1 MPVSCSYDS
10 IQGSEIG
17 QFAAPA
23 TTKFPRRSHRQHLRA
38 GFAAVVLAGTTLGA
52 TLAAAQAA
60 DPPRRKHPAAR
71 HAPAE
76 TAEEV
81 DVVARRPA
89 FRFSAAQHAADSTTR
104 LTGQDLIRRGVV
116 SKTDLQNLAPNLS
129 VQSVNGTSSTNFQL
143 RGIGT
148 SDYTQNSTPSVL
160 TYIDDVAF
168 PVSTMSNGMLFDIDS
183 VDIQPGPA
191 GFTHGFASSGGEV
204 ALHTAD
210 PTPQWHGGV
219 TEDIASYARSRTTG
233 YISGPISPT
242 LSFRIAAE
250 TIHGGGWQYDP
261 ANHTH
266 LGDADETAL
275 RAKLKWTPDSRTTVK
290 LTGHFVRDRSGVV
303 VGQPMINLLGTRLP
317 PNEPQQAYWDLSPRF
332 ARLIGRSPDTKPS
345 EDNTFWGANIT
356 ATHRFDLAMLTSISD
371 YESERV
377 GEYTDQ
383 DATTARTGDTYRNI
397 VADSFIQ
404 ELRLGAV
411 DPDAKLQW
419 DLGASYNRVRMYQQF
434 FFDFSDY
441 PLRGYLSETSFEQ
454 HQQTFAQYAHVSYA
468 LPWHLKIFGGLN
480 HEADDRQLIGLRTVH
495 YNVNSLDFADT
506 ATNANQ
512 FSGEIGLQWQP
523 SRGFMSYVKVSRGF
537 RPGGFTA
544 NNTVVQDQLAP
555 YKPEWLLAYE
565 AGFKSEPIPNVLRLN
580 GAAFYDDYH
589 DQQYLGSFVVPSYG
603 PLGRFTNIP
612 KSEIW
617 GLEGS
622 IDLHPLPHLYLVQNI
637 GYERGKY
644 QDFSA
649 VNSAATN
656 QYYLA
661 HHVWT
666 PIYTSYNGVDS
677 GIPKLTLNGTATLR
691 FDPLPAHQIE
701 GGLDWSYRGAQALV
715 PGGLGYYRLPD
726 YFLLGAHL
734 TWRAT
739 KQHWFA
745 TVYATN
751 LLDRQYYVT
760 GGQATT
766 TYFYIPGTPRMIGGR
781 FGVDF

>member
-1 MPVSCSYDS
+1 MPIPCAATWPLAAQKRSQSAKAATKLCRRVAR
-10 IQGSEIG
+10 QPLRIG
-17 QFAAPA
+17 FSTALCFGTA
-23 TTKFPRRSHRQHLRA
+23 
-38 GFAAVVLAGTTLGA
+38 LAGTA
-52 TLAAAQAA
+52 HAA
-60 DPPRRKHPAAR
+60 DTRPHGHPAGR

-76 TAEEV
+76 TSEQV

-89 FRFSAAQHAADSTTR
+89 FRFSAAQHAADSVTR
-104 LTGQDLIRRGVV
+104 LTGQDLIRHGVV
-116 SKTDLQNLAPNLS
+116 NKTDLQNLAPNLS
-129 VQSVNGTSSTNFQL
+129 IQPVNGTSSTNFQL

-160 TYIDDVAF
+160 TYVDSVAF

-191 GFTHGFASSGGEV
+191 GFSHGFASSGGEV
-204 ALHTAD
+204 SLHTAD
-210 PTPQWHGGV
+210 PTPDWHGSV
-219 TEDIASYARSRTTG
+219 TQDIASYARSRTTG
-233 YISGPISPT
+233 FISGPISPT

-250 TIHGGGWQYDP
+250 TLHGGGWQYSP

-266 LGDADETAL
+266 LGDAESTAL
-275 RAKLKWTPDSRTTVK
+275 RAKLNWTPDSRTMVM
-290 LTGHFVRDRSGVV
+290 LSGHFVRDQSGVV

-317 PNEPQQAYWDLSPRF
+317 ANRPQQAYWDLSPRF

-345 EDNTFWGANIT
+345 EDNTFWGANVT
-356 ATHRFDLAMLTSISD
+356 ASHVFDFAKLTSISD
-371 YESERV
+371 FESERI

-411 DPDAKLQW
+411 DRDAKLQW
-419 DLGASYNRVRMYQQF
+419 DIGASYNRVRMYQQF

-441 PLRGYLSETSFEQ
+441 PLRGYLQETSFNQ

-468 LPWHLKIFGGLN
+468 LPWHLKVFGGIN
-480 HEADDRQLIGLRTVH
+480 HEADDRQLLGLRTTRF
-495 YNVNSLDFADT
+495 NISSLTFADVG
-506 ATNANQ
+506 TNANQ
-512 FSGEIGLQWQP
+512 FSGEVGLQWQP
-523 SRGFMSYVKVSRGF
+523 TRKLLTYVKVSRGF

-565 AGFKSEPIPNVLRLN
+565 AGFKSEPIPDVLRLN

-612 KSEIW
+612 KSTIW
-617 GLEGS
+617 GVEAS
-622 IDLHPLPHLYLVQNI
+622 ADLHPLPHVYLVQNI
-637 GYERGKY
+637 GYQRGKY
-644 QDFSA
+644 QDFSTVNAAA
-649 VNSAATN
+649 VN
-656 QYYLA
+656 QYYLTN
-661 HHVWT
+661 HVWK
-666 PIYTSYNGVDS
+666 PIYTSYDGVDS

-691 FDPLPAHQIE
+691 FNPLAGHEIE
-701 GGLDWSYRGAQALV
+701 GGLDWSYRGVQTLV
-715 PGGLGYYRLPD
+715 PGGQGVYRLPD
-726 YFLLGAHL
+726 YFLLGAHM

-739 KQHWFA
+739 KQHWSA
-745 TVYATN
+745 TAYVSN
-751 LLDRQYYVT
+751 LLDRQYFIT

-766 TYFYIPGTPRMIGGR
+766 TYFYIPGAPRFIGGR
-781 FGVDF
+781 FGVEF